1 MKNLYEKLQPEIR
14 KNIQVDLKKYPH
26 TTMKLI
32 DALKSVNFWSDLKVE
47 EMRSIIN
54 HSHCNLVSISHMD
67 LLWGDKF
74 LVKDD
79 EDYVVSITG

>member
-1 MKNLYEKLQPEIR
+1 MKNLYEKLQPGIR
-14 KNIQVDLKKYPH
+14 KSIQVDLKKYPH

-32 DALKSVNFWSDLKVE
+32 DTLKSVNFWSDLKVHDV
-47 EMRSIIN
+47 STIIN
-54 HSHCNLVSISHMD
+54 HSHDNLLSISHMD

-79 EDYVVSITG
+79 EEYVVSITG

>member
-1 MKNLYEKLQPEIR
+1 MKNLYDKLQPEIR
-14 KNIQVDLKKYPH
+14 KSIQVDLKKYPH

-32 DALKSVNFWSDLKVE
+32 DTLKSVNFWSDLKVHDV
-47 EMRSIIN
+47 STIIN
-54 HSHCNLVSISHMD
+54 HSHDNLLSISHMD

-79 EDYVVSITG
+79 EEYVVSITG

>member
-1 MKNLYEKLQPEIR
+1 MKNLYDKLQPEIR
-14 KNIQVDLKKYPH
+14 KSIQVDLKKYPH

-32 DALKSVNFWSDLKVE
+32 DTLKSVNLWSDLKVQDV
-47 EMRSIIN
+47 STIIN
-54 HSHCNLVSISHMD
+54 HSHDNLLSISHMD

-74 LVKDD
+74 LVNDD

>member
-1 MKNLYEKLQPEIR
+1 MKNLYEQLQPEIR
-14 KNIQVDLKKYPH
+14 KSIKADLKKYPY
-26 TTMKLI
+26 TTTHLI
-32 DALKSVNFWSDLKVE
+32 DTLKSVKFWSDLKVSE
-47 EMRSIIN
+47 VSSIVN
-54 HSHCNLVSISHMD
+54 HSHCNLISISHMD

>member
-32 DALKSVNFWSDLKVE
+32 DTLKSVSFWSDLKVSDVS
-47 EMRSIIN
+47 SIIN
-54 HSHCNLVSISHMD
+54 HSHCNLISVSHMD

>member
-1 MKNLYEKLQPEIR
+1 MKNLYEKLQPEIIDSI
-14 KNIQVDLKKYPH
+14 KADLKKYPH
-26 TTMKLI
+26 TTTKLI
-32 DALKSVNFWSDLKVE
+32 DTLMSVNFWSDLKVQDVS
-47 EMRSIIN
+47 SIIN
-54 HSHCNLVSISHMD
+54 HSHCNLISISHMD

>member
-1 MKNLYEKLQPEIR
+1 MKNLYDRLKPKIR
-14 KNIQVDLKKYPH
+14 KSIQVDLKKYPH

-32 DALKSVNFWSDLKVE
+32 DTLKSVNFWSDLKVQDV
-47 EMRSIIN
+47 STIIN
-54 HSHCNLVSISHMD
+54 HSHDNLLSVSHMD

>member
-1 MKNLYEKLQPEIR
+1 MKNLYEQLQPEIR
-14 KNIQVDLKKYPH
+14 KSIQVDLKKYPH
-26 TTMKLI
+26 TTMNLI
-32 DALKSVNFWSDLKVE
+32 DTLKSVNFWSDLKVE
-47 EMRSIIN
+47 EVRSVIH
-54 HSHCNLVSISHMD
+54 HSHCNLISISHVD

>member
-1 MKNLYEKLQPEIR
+1 MKNLYEKLQPEIVD
-14 KNIQVDLKKYPH
+14 NIKADLKKYPH

-32 DALKSVNFWSDLKVE
+32 DTLKSVNFWSDLKVSDVS
-47 EMRSIIN
+47 SIIN
-54 HSHCNLVSISHMD
+54 HSHCNLISVSHMD